1 MLPKTRSR
9 QDLKTFYSGY
19 CLRDESDFFAPW
31 LRKDAYTVAG
41 FSYGAIKALRHVLE
55 SGSRIDTLQLFSPAY
70 FCSKT
75 ESFKRMQIK
84 GYKRDSTLYRSRF
97 IESCFAP
104 YPARDVALAD
114 DGAEALEEL
123 LTYAWPES
131 ALRILK
137 ERGVRIEVY
146 LGGKDA
152 VIDAEAAADY
162 FKSYATIYFIKQ
174 ANHFLQGE

>member
-1 MLPKTRSR
+1 MK
-9 QDLKTFYSGY
+9 FYSGY

-31 LRKDAYTVAG
+31 LRTDDYTVAG
-41 FSYGAIKALRHVLE
+41 FSYGAIKALRHALE

-70 FCSKT
+70 FCNKA

-84 GYKRDSTLYRSRF
+84 GYRRDRALYRSRF

-104 YPARDVALAD
+104 YPVRKAALVD
-114 DGAEALEEL
+114 DGVEALEEL
-123 LTYAWPES
+123 LTYTWPES
-131 ALRILK
+131 ALRTLK
-137 ERGVRIEVY
+137 ERGVEIEVY

-162 FKSYATIYFIKQ
+162 FRAYATIYFIKQ
-174 ANHFLQGE
+174 ANHFLQGA